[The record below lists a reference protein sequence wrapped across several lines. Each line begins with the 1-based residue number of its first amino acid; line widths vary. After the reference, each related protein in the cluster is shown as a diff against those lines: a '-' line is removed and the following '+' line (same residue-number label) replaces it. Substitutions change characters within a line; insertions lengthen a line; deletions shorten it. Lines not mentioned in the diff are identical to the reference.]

1 MKYSK
6 DYITGMKHLANAIL
20 CELERIPDYYEEML
34 RTYKGEEYYSNFEE
48 GISKAMDVV
57 EKILHMQLAAKGEE

>member
-6 DYITGMKHLANAIL
+6 DYFEGMKHLADAIMY
-20 CELERIPDYYEEML
+20 ELGRQADYYEEML
-34 RTYKGEEYYSNFEE
+34 RTYKGQEYYSNFEE

-57 EKILHMQLAAKGEE
+57 EKILYMQLAKGEE